1 MRGKEQDLSGNYEA
15 AIFSYERAK
24 VELTM
29 LSHSGVKVPDGVTQV
44 RVS

>member
-1 MRGKEQDLSGNYEA
+1 MRGKEQDLTGNYEA

-24 VELTM
+24 VELNM
-29 LSHSGVKVPDGVTQV
+29 LSHSGAKISDGVSQV